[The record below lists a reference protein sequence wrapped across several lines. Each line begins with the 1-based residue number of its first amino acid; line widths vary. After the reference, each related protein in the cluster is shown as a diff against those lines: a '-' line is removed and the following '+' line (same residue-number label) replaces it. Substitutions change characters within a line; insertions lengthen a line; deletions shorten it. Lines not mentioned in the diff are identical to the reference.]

1 MNDFRIVPYLPLDGI
16 LPLRDSHVL
25 EFWAAMVR
33 DGTVRR
39 VFFDG
44 SVTTAGQFLEKVKR
58 ADNLFFFCFDGDR
71 PAAVCWLDSMAG
83 HRAHIHFCVCKE
95 TWGQAAKAL
104 GKLVLKTIGSMK
116 TNDGR
121 PFLGMVLGITE
132 ADNALAI
139 RFAKSIGLTKCGY
152 VPGYLHNARDNLSVD
167 ATFLA
172 YSFGG

>member
-1 MNDFRIVPYLPLDGI
+1 MNDFRVIPYLPLDGI

-25 EFWAAMVR
+25 AFWAAMVR

-44 SVTTAGQFLEKVKR
+44 SVTTAGQFLEKAKR

-71 PAAVCWLDSMAG
+71 PAAVCWLDSMSG
-83 HRAHIHFCVCKE
+83 TRAHIHFCVFKE

-104 GKLVLKTIGSMK
+104 GKMVLKTIGGMRTS
-116 TNDGR
+116 TGA
-121 PFLGMVLGITE
+121 PLLGMVLGVTE
-132 ADNALAI
+132 ASNALAV
-139 RFAKSIGLTKCGY
+139 RFAKSIGLSKCGY
-152 VPGYLHNARDNLSVD
+152 VPGYLFDAWDNVNAD
-167 ATFLA
+167 AVFLA